1 MDGTDLLVKARKQL
15 QKTAKI
21 MITGFPSLASGVKAL
36 EWGADAYL
44 IKPVQPMELLS
55 VIERQT
61 LNNFKHS
68 LKETQ

>member
-1 MDGTDLLVKARKQL
+1 MLVKARKQL

-44 IKPVQPMELLS
+44 IKPIQPMELLS
-55 VIERQT
+55 VIEDK
-61 LNNFKHS
+61 L
-68 LKETQ
+68 